1 MQNLQNNNVEE
12 IVEKYGDM
20 LYRICY
26 VLLKNSSDAE
36 DTVQETIIK
45 YIERKPVLKDVEH
58 TKAWL
63 ITVAKNKCM
72 DLIRNRKRYENIEIG
87 NIIEMLE
94 EPINTEILEVLM
106 SLPEKIRLVLV
117 LYYVEEYQV
126 KEIAKI
132 INKTQSAVKMR
143 LQKGRRLLREKYE
156 SEVQDNV

>member
-1 MQNLQNNNVEE
+1 MQNLQNNNVEV
-12 IVEKYGDM
+12 IVEKYGDI

-45 YIERKPVLKDVEH
+45 YLEKKPELMDVEH

-72 DLIRNRKRYENIEIG
+72 DLIRHRKRYENIEIS
-87 NIIEMLE
+87 NIKQASE
-94 EPINTEILEVLM
+94 EQINTEILEVLM
-106 SLPEKIRLVLV
+106 SLPEKFRLVLV